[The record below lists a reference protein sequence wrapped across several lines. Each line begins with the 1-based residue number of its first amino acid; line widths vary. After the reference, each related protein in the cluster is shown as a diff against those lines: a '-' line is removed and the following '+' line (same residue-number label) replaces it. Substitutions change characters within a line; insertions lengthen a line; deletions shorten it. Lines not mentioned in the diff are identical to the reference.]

1 VTDLI
6 VLLGVWGAALFS
18 VVAAVFSAFYASKN
32 NVRDLRTDVDEMAS
46 AVGSLTKIGR
56 SLQMQRVR
64 SAAPDQKNNQ
74 EQIPLDRAS
83 LKSQLRARAAQLN
96 PMRR

>member
-1 VTDLI
+1 MIDLFI
-6 VLLGVWGAALFS
+6 LLGVWGAALLS
-18 VVAAVFSAFYASKN
+18 VVAAVFSAFYARKN
-32 NVRDLRTDVDEMAS
+32 NVRDLRADVDEMAG
-46 AVGSLTKIGR
+46 AVGALSKIGR

-64 SAAPDQKNNQ
+64 AAAPDQKNNQ
-74 EQIPLDRAS
+74 EQLPMDRAS